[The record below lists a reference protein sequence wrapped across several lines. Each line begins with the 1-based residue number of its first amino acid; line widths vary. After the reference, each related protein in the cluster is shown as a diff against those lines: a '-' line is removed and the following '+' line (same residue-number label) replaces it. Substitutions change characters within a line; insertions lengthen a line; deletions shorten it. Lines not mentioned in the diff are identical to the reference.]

1 MDTKTIVGIFITTV
15 IVAVM
20 FLSCDLLRVYDNWKS
35 NRILEAFTNNR
46 IEDENME
53 ESPAEL
59 LEIKKTLNFRDVYF
73 NKREKY
79 TIWEPVPIGDYYPI
93 GHYITTDKAQPK
105 KPAVLIRASE
115 TENDKPVKFTLV
127 TMTEGDKYG
136 IWKPVPSEGHEVMG
150 HIFSR
155 DYPSRH
161 TIRCPSKEHLMPCN
175 LKGTCVESRGY
186 SIWNTD
192 KNGDLMLANSN
203 ENANVPDDV
212 PHTIQVNK
220 IHQRE
225 LLKLKTTRKYTRLFD
240 KKNEKLNQSITF
252 WRPVPPEGYIST
264 GDIVTTNKF
273 NPNNEITSFVISRDF
288 IKFPKDFGKKLVT
301 LSNKKGKATIWKPTA
316 PDGYISLG
324 YIINKGTKE
333 PESNKIVGCVP
344 LEYTTEYTTKRMKM
358 VYNNIP
364 AKSIFSIHETP
375 ETHHF
380 SVNSGM
386 EPPAEG
392 AIVLNKNLMYLD
404 KDCMD
409 YPRDIILDY
418 ELNPENTLNYTPKDR
433 EKYLV
438 NTLSRRMNV
447 APNRF
452 QNVRFNT
459 TKKKIHLT
467 IDSRAA
473 NSGEMTVGEIV
484 LLIRK
489 MVLEE
494 TFKIY
499 STDYNN
505 HISTL
510 TYIEILK
517 PRRDKIMLDNTD
529 FKQKRNSQGKHLK
542 V

>member
-20 FLSCDLLRVYDNWKS
+20 FLSCDLLKAYDNWKS
-35 NRILEAFTNNR
+35 SRILETFTDSNL
-46 IEDENME
+46 E
-53 ESPAEL
+53 EPNLNDSPAEL
-59 LEIKKTLNFRDVYF
+59 LEIKKTLNFREVYF
-73 NKREKY
+73 NKKEKY
-79 TIWEPVPIGDYYPI
+79 HIWEPVPIGDYYPV
-93 GHYITTDKAQPK
+93 GHYLTIDEKPPT
-105 KPAVLIRASE
+105 KPAVLIRASDSE
-115 TENDKPVKFTLV
+115 RDKPVKFTLIS
-127 TMTEGDKYG
+127 MTKGDKYG
-136 IWKPVPSEGHEVMG
+136 IWKPVPREGHQVMG

-161 TIRCPSKEHLMPCN
+161 TIRCPSKEHLVPCN
-175 LKGTCVESRGY
+175 LKGTCIESLGY

-192 KNGDLMLANSN
+192 KNGDLLLANSN
-203 ENANVPDDV
+203 NSNVPEDT
-212 PHTIQVNK
+212 PHTIQLNK
-220 IHQRE
+220 IHQSE

-240 KKNEKLNQSITF
+240 KRNEKLNQTITF
-252 WRPVPPEGYIST
+252 WRPVPPEGYVST

-273 NPNNEITSFVISRDF
+273 NPNNEITSFVVARDF
-288 IKFPKDFGKKLVT
+288 IKYPKDFGERLVT
-301 LSNKKGKATIWKPTA
+301 LSTKKGKATIWKPTA
-316 PDGYISLG
+316 PDGYIALG
-324 YIINKGTKE
+324 HVIQKGTEE
-333 PESNKIVGCVP
+333 PESNQIVGCVP
-344 LEYTTEYTTKRMKM
+344 LEYTREYRVNRIKM

-364 AKSIFSIHETP
+364 SKSIFSIHEIP

-386 EPPAEG
+386 DAPQEAS
-392 AIVLNKNLMYLD
+392 IVLNKNLMYLD

-418 ELNPENTLNYTPKDR
+418 ELNPENTLNYTPRDR

-438 NTLSRRMNV
+438 DTLSRRVNV

-452 QNVRFNT
+452 QNIRFNSNR
-459 TKKKIHLT
+459 KKIHLT
-467 IDSRAA
+467 VDSRAA

-489 MVLEE
+489 LVLEE
-494 TFKIY
+494 TFKVY

-510 TYIEILK
+510 TYIEILR

-529 FKQKRNSQGKHLK
+529 FKQKHNSRGKRS
-542 V
+542 